1 MHEIADIA
9 CNFTS
14 DRFDNDLDEV
24 IDRAVA
30 NDITKFGLICSRLSD
45 LDKLLEIYNR
55 YSKEMFFTIGVH
67 PHHANEIN
75 EEYLEKLKEAI
86 NINNPH
92 AIGETGLDF
101 FRNLSTYEEQIF
113 AFEEQIKIAIDTN
126 KPLFLH
132 QRDSHDDFIKIL
144 RKYSSDINKAVVHCF
159 TGTQEQLDDYLELD
173 CYIGVTGW
181 ICDEKRNVEL
191 RKTIKNIPLERLMIE
206 TDCPY
211 LIPKN
216 LPDKPKNNRNEPYN
230 LNHIVAEI
238 ACLWILMKDFLEK
251 KLSKIPKIFL
261 TVNSKSKFNLKIYVF
276 IMFYLVRNRE
286 FQF

>member
-1 MHEIADIA
+1 MHEVADIA
-9 CNFTS
+9 CNFTNE
-14 DRFDNDLDEV
+14 RFDKDLDEV
-24 IDRAVA
+24 INRAIT
-30 NDITKFGLICSRLSD
+30 NKITKFGLICSRLSD
-45 LDKLLEIYNR
+45 LDRLLEIYNQ
-55 YSKEMFFTIGVH
+55 YSKDMFFTIGVH

-75 EEYLEKLKEAI
+75 DEYLKNLKEAVI
-86 NINNPH
+86 NNNPH

-101 FRNLSTYEEQIF
+101 FRNLSTYDEQIY

-144 RKYSSDINKAVVHCF
+144 REYSSDINKAVVHCF
-159 TGTQEQLDDYLELD
+159 TGTQEQLEDYLELD

-191 RKTIKNIPLERLMIE
+191 RKTIKNIPLEKLMIE

-216 LPDKPKNNRNEPYN
+216 LPNKPKNNRNEPIN
-230 LNHIVAEI
+230 LNHIVNEI
-238 ACLWILMKDFLEK
+238 AVLMEIDIESLRKQTFK
-251 KLSKIPKIFL
+251 NTINYFK
-261 TVNSKSKFNLKIYVF
+261 Y
-276 IMFYLVRNRE
+276 
-286 FQF
+286 

>member
-1 MHEIADIA
+1 MHEVADIA

-14 DRFDNDLDEV
+14 ERFDKDLDEV
-24 IDRAVA
+24 INRAVA
-30 NDITKFGLICSRLSD
+30 NKITKFGLICSRMSD
-45 LDKLLEIYNR
+45 VNKLLKIYEQ
-55 YSKEMFFTIGVH
+55 YSKNMFYTIGVH

-75 EEYLEKLKEAI
+75 DDYLKKLKIEI
-86 NINNPH
+86 TTNNPH
-92 AIGETGLDF
+92 AVGETGLDF
-101 FRNLSTYEEQIF
+101 FRNLSTYEEQIY

-144 RKYSSDINKAVVHCF
+144 RKYSSDISKAVVHCF

-173 CYIGVTGW
+173 FYIGVTGW

-191 RKTIKNIPLERLMIE
+191 RKTIKNIPLEKLMIE

-216 LPDKPKNNRNEPYN
+216 IVEKPKNNRNEPSN
-230 LNHIVAEI
+230 LNHIINEI
-238 ACLWILMKDFLEK
+238 AELMEIDIDILRKQTFVNTINYFKD
-251 KLSKIPKIFL
+251 
-261 TVNSKSKFNLKIYVF
+261 
-276 IMFYLVRNRE
+276 
-286 FQF
+286 

>member
-14 DRFDNDLDEV
+14 ERFDKDLNEV
-24 IDRAVA
+24 INRAIK
-30 NDITKFGLICSRLSD
+30 NKITKFGLICSRLND
-45 LDKLLEIYNR
+45 LDKLLKIYEQYLNN
-55 YSKEMFFTIGVH
+55 MFFTIGVH

-75 EEYLEKLKEAI
+75 DDYLKKLKQAV
-86 NINNPH
+86 NKNNPH
-92 AIGETGLDF
+92 AVGETGLDF

-144 RKYSSDINKAVVHCF
+144 RKYSSDINKSVVHCF
-159 TGTQEQLDDYLELD
+159 TGTQEQLNDYLELG

-181 ICDEKRNVEL
+181 ICDEKRNVEI
-191 RKTIKNIPLERLMIE
+191 RKTIKNIPIEKLMIE

-211 LIPKN
+211 LIPKDLLN
-216 LPDKPKNNRNEPYN
+216 KPKNNRNEPVN
-230 LNHIVAEI
+230 LNHIASSIAE
-238 ACLWILMKDFLEK
+238 LMD
-251 KLSKIPKIFL
+251 
-261 TVNSKSKFNLKIYVF
+261 VNEESLKQITF
-276 IMFYLVRNRE
+276 ETSLNFFKN
-286 FQF
+286 

>member
-1 MHEIADIA
+1 MYEIADIA

-14 DRFDNDLDEV
+14 DRFNNDLDEV
-24 IDRAVA
+24 IDRAIA
-30 NDITKFGLICSRLSD
+30 NNITKFGLICSRLSD
-45 LDKLLEIYNR
+45 IDKLLEIYNR
-55 YSKEMFFTIGVH
+55 YSKDMYFTIGVH

-75 EEYLEKLKEAI
+75 EKYLKKLKESI
-86 NINNPH
+86 SNNNPH

-113 AFEEQIKIAIDTN
+113 AFEEQIKIAINVN

-144 RKYSSDINKAVVHCF
+144 KKYSSDINKAVVHCF
-159 TGTQEQLDDYLELD
+159 TGTQQQLDDYLELD

-181 ICDEKRNVEL
+181 ICDAKRNVEL

-216 LPDKPKNNRNEPYN
+216 LPDKPKNNRNEPNY
-230 LNHIVAEI
+230 LDHIVNEI
-238 ACLWILMKDFLEK
+238 SILINEDEDIIRKETYENTL
-251 KLSKIPKIFL
+251 
-261 TVNSKSKFNLKIYVF
+261 KFF
-276 IMFYLVRNRE
+276 E
-286 FQF
+286 T

>member
-14 DRFDNDLDEV
+14 ERFDKDLDEV
-24 IDRAVA
+24 INRAVA
-30 NDITKFGLICSRLSD
+30 NKITKFGLICSRMSD
-45 LDKLLEIYNR
+45 VNKLLKIYEQ
-55 YSKEMFFTIGVH
+55 YSKNMFYTIGVH

-75 EEYLEKLKEAI
+75 DDYLKKLKDEI
-86 NINNPH
+86 TSNNPH

-101 FRNLSTYEEQIF
+101 FRNLSSYEEQIY

-144 RKYSSDINKAVVHCF
+144 RKYSSDISKAVVHCF

-173 CYIGVTGW
+173 FYIGVTGW

-191 RKTIKNIPLERLMIE
+191 RKTIKNIPLEKLMIE

-216 LPDKPKNNRNEPYN
+216 LVEKPKNNRNEPSN
-230 LNHIVAEI
+230 LNHIINEI
-238 ACLWILMKDFLEK
+238 AELMEIDIDILRKQTFVNTINYFKD
-251 KLSKIPKIFL
+251 
-261 TVNSKSKFNLKIYVF
+261 
-276 IMFYLVRNRE
+276 
-286 FQF
+286 

>member
-14 DRFDNDLDEV
+14 NRFDNDLEEV
-24 IDRAVA
+24 IDRAIG
-30 NDITKFGLICSRLSD
+30 NHISKFGIICSRLSD
-45 LDKLLEIYNR
+45 IDKLLEIYNQ
-55 YSKEMFFTIGVH
+55 YSKDMFFTIGVH

-75 EEYLEKLKEAI
+75 EEYLKKLKEVI
-86 NINNPH
+86 NNNNPH

-144 RKYSSDINKAVVHCF
+144 RKYSSDINKSVVHCF
-159 TGTQEQLDDYLELD
+159 TGTKEQLNDYLELD

-181 ICDEKRNVEL
+181 ICDAKRNVEL

-216 LPDKPKNNRNEPYN
+216 LEEKPKNNRNEPTY
-230 LNHIVAEI
+230 LNHIANEVAT
-238 ACLWILMKDFLEK
+238 LMKKDINDIREK
-251 KLSKIPKIFL
+251 TYKTSLSF
-261 TVNSKSKFNLKIYVF
+261 
-276 IMFYLVRNRE
+276 
-286 FQF
+286 FQS

>member
-14 DRFDNDLDEV
+14 ERFDNDLDEV
-24 IDRAVA
+24 INQAIV
-30 NDITKFGLICSRLSD
+30 NNITKFGLICSRLSD
-45 LDKLLEIYNR
+45 IDKLLEIYNR
-55 YSKEMFFTIGVH
+55 YSKDMFFTIGVH

-75 EEYLEKLKEAI
+75 EEYLKKLKEVI
-86 NINNPH
+86 NNNNPH

-132 QRDSHDDFIKIL
+132 QRDSHDDFVKIL
-144 RKYSSDINKAVVHCF
+144 RKYSSDINKSVVHCF
-159 TGTQEQLDDYLELD
+159 TGTKEQLNDYLELD

-181 ICDEKRNVEL
+181 ICDAKRNVEL

-216 LPDKPKNNRNEPYN
+216 LEEKPKNNRNEPSY
-230 LNHIVAEI
+230 LNHIANEVAT
-238 ACLWILMKDFLEK
+238 LMKKDINDIREK
-251 KLSKIPKIFL
+251 TYKTSLSFF
-261 TVNSKSKFNLKIYVF
+261 KS
-276 IMFYLVRNRE
+276 
-286 FQF
+286 

>member
-1 MHEIADIA
+1 MHEVADIA

-14 DRFDNDLDEV
+14 ERFDKDLDEV
-24 IDRAVA
+24 INRAVA
-30 NDITKFGLICSRLSD
+30 NKITKFGLICSRMSD
-45 LDKLLEIYNR
+45 VNKLLKIYEQ
-55 YSKEMFFTIGVH
+55 YSKNMFYTIGVH

-75 EEYLEKLKEAI
+75 DDYLKKLKNEI
-86 NINNPH
+86 TTNNPH

-101 FRNLSTYEEQIF
+101 FRNLSTYEEQIY
-113 AFEEQIKIAIDTN
+113 AFEEQIKIAIDIN

-144 RKYSSDINKAVVHCF
+144 RKYSSDISKAVVHCF

-173 CYIGVTGW
+173 FYIGVTGW

-191 RKTIKNIPLERLMIE
+191 RKTIKNIPLEKLLFE

-216 LPDKPKNNRNEPYN
+216 LVEKPKNNRNEPSN
-230 LNHIVAEI
+230 LNHIINEI
-238 ACLWILMKDFLEK
+238 AELMEIDIDILRKQTFVNTINYFKD
-251 KLSKIPKIFL
+251 
-261 TVNSKSKFNLKIYVF
+261 
-276 IMFYLVRNRE
+276 
-286 FQF
+286 

>member
-14 DRFDNDLDEV
+14 DRFDNDLGEV

-30 NDITKFGLICSRLSD
+30 DDISKFGLICSRLND

-75 EEYLEKLKEAI
+75 EKYLEKLKEVI

-101 FRNLSTYEEQIF
+101 FRNLSTYEEQVF
-113 AFEEQIKIAIDTN
+113 AFEEQIKIAIKTN

-144 RKYSSDINKAVVHCF
+144 RKYSSDINKTVVHCF
-159 TGTQEQLDDYLELD
+159 TGTQKQLDDYLELN

-181 ICDEKRNVEL
+181 ICDEKRNIEL
-191 RKTIKNIPLERLMIE
+191 RKTIKNIPLTKLMIE

-216 LPDKPKNNRNEPYN
+216 LPNKPKNNRNEPYN

-238 ACLWILMKDFLEK
+238 SILMDIGEDILRKETFKNTKNFFLN
-251 KLSKIPKIFL
+251 KI
-261 TVNSKSKFNLKIYVF
+261 
-276 IMFYLVRNRE
+276 
-286 FQF
+286 

>member
-1 MHEIADIA
+1 MHEVADIA
-9 CNFTS
+9 CNFTNE
-14 DRFDNDLDEV
+14 RFDKDLDEV
-24 IDRAVA
+24 INRAIT
-30 NDITKFGLICSRLSD
+30 NKITKFGLICSRLSD
-45 LDKLLEIYNR
+45 LDRLLEIYNQ
-55 YSKEMFFTIGVH
+55 YSKDMFFTIGVH

-75 EEYLEKLKEAI
+75 DEYLKNLKEAVI
-86 NINNPH
+86 NNNPH

-101 FRNLSTYEEQIF
+101 FRNLSTYDEQIY

-144 RKYSSDINKAVVHCF
+144 REYSSDINKAVVHCF
-159 TGTQEQLDDYLELD
+159 TGTQEQLEDYLELD

-191 RKTIKNIPLERLMIE
+191 RKTIKNIPLEKLMIE

-216 LPDKPKNNRNEPYN
+216 LPNKPKNNRNEPIN
-230 LNHIVAEI
+230 LNHIVNEI
-238 ACLWILMKDFLEK
+238 AVLMEIDIESL
-251 KLSKIPKIFL
+251 
-261 TVNSKSKFNLKIYVF
+261 
-276 IMFYLVRNRE
+276 RNQT
-286 FQF
+286 FKNTINYFKY

>member
-24 IDRAVA
+24 INQAIV
-30 NDITKFGLICSRLSD
+30 NNITKFGLICSRLSD
-45 LDKLLEIYNR
+45 IEKLLEIYNR
-55 YSKEMFFTIGVH
+55 YSKDMFFTIGVH

-75 EEYLEKLKEAI
+75 EEYLKKLKEVI
-86 NINNPH
+86 NNNNPH

-144 RKYSSDINKAVVHCF
+144 RKYSSDINKSVVHCF
-159 TGTQEQLDDYLELD
+159 TGTKEQLDDYLELD

-181 ICDEKRNVEL
+181 ICDAKRNVEL

-216 LPDKPKNNRNEPYN
+216 LEEKPKNNRNEPTY
-230 LNHIVAEI
+230 LNHIANEI
-238 ACLWILMKDFLEK
+238 AALMKKDINDIREK
-251 KLSKIPKIFL
+251 TYKTSLSF
-261 TVNSKSKFNLKIYVF
+261 
-276 IMFYLVRNRE
+276 
-286 FQF
+286 FQS

>member
-14 DRFDNDLDEV
+14 DRFEKDLDEV
-24 IDRAVA
+24 IERAIA
-30 NDITKFGLICSRLSD
+30 NNITKFGLICSRLSD
-45 LDKLLEIYNR
+45 IDKLLEIYNR
-55 YSKEMFFTIGVH
+55 YSKDMFFTIGVH

-75 EEYLEKLKEAI
+75 EEYLEKLKEII
-86 NINNPH
+86 NNNNPH

-113 AFEEQIKIAIDTN
+113 AFEEQIKIAIETN

-132 QRDSHDDFIKIL
+132 QRDSHHDFIKIL
-144 RKYSSDINKAVVHCF
+144 RKYSSDIKKAVVHCF

-181 ICDEKRNVEL
+181 ICDAKRNVEL

-216 LPDKPKNNRNEPYN
+216 LEEKPKNNRNEPTY
-230 LNHIVAEI
+230 LNHIANEVAT
-238 ACLWILMKDFLEK
+238 LMKKDINDIREK
-251 KLSKIPKIFL
+251 TYKTSLSF
-261 TVNSKSKFNLKIYVF
+261 
-276 IMFYLVRNRE
+276 
-286 FQF
+286 FQS

>member
-24 IDRAVA
+24 INQAIV
-30 NDITKFGLICSRLSD
+30 NNITKFGLICSRLSD
-45 LDKLLEIYNR
+45 IDKLLEIYNR
-55 YSKEMFFTIGVH
+55 YSKDMFFTIGVH

-75 EEYLEKLKEAI
+75 EEYLKKLKEVI
-86 NINNPH
+86 NNNNPH

-144 RKYSSDINKAVVHCF
+144 RKYSSDINKSVVHCF
-159 TGTQEQLDDYLELD
+159 TGTKEQLNDYLELD

-181 ICDEKRNVEL
+181 ICDAKRNVEL

-216 LPDKPKNNRNEPYN
+216 LEEKPKNNRNEPTY
-230 LNHIVAEI
+230 LNHIANEVA
-238 ACLWILMKDFLEK
+238 ILMKKDINDIREK
-251 KLSKIPKIFL
+251 TYKTSLSF
-261 TVNSKSKFNLKIYVF
+261 
-276 IMFYLVRNRE
+276 
-286 FQF
+286 FQS

>member
-14 DRFDNDLDEV
+14 DRFDNDLDEI
-24 IDRAVA
+24 IDRAIV
-30 NDITKFGLICSRLSD
+30 NNITKFGLICSQLSD
-45 LDKLLEIYNR
+45 LDKLLEIYHR
-55 YSKEMFFTIGVH
+55 YSKNMFFTIGVH

-75 EEYLEKLKEAI
+75 KEYLYKLKEVI
-86 NINNPH
+86 NKNNPH

-101 FRNLSTYEEQIF
+101 YRNLSTYEEQIF

-144 RKYSSDINKAVVHCF
+144 RKYSSDINKSVVHCF
-159 TGTQEQLDDYLELD
+159 TGTQQQLDDYLELD

-181 ICDEKRNVEL
+181 ICDKKRNVEL
-191 RKTIKNIPLERLMIE
+191 RKTVRNIPLSRLMIE

-216 LPDKPKNNRNEPYN
+216 LPEKPKNNRNEPIN
-230 LNHIVAEI
+230 LNHIVSEI
-238 ACLWILMKDFLEK
+238 AMLMGIDEETLRKDTFK
-251 KLSKIPKIFL
+251 NTINFF
-261 TVNSKSKFNLKIYVF
+261 TN
-276 IMFYLVRNRE
+276 
-286 FQF
+286 

>member
-14 DRFDNDLDEV
+14 KRFDNDLDEV
-24 IDRAVA
+24 INQAII
-30 NDITKFGLICSRLSD
+30 NNITKFGLICSRLSD

-55 YSKEMFFTIGVH
+55 YSKDMFFTLGVH

-75 EEYLEKLKEAI
+75 EEYLEKLKNAI

-101 FRNLSTYEEQIF
+101 FRNLSTYEEQIY
-113 AFEEQIKIAIDTN
+113 AFEEQIKIAIDKN

-144 RKYSSDINKAVVHCF
+144 KKYSSDINKAVVHCF
-159 TGTQEQLDDYLELD
+159 TGTQQQLDDYLELD
-173 CYIGVTGW
+173 YFIGVTGW
-181 ICDEKRNVEL
+181 ICDAKRNVEL
-191 RKTIKNIPLERLMIE
+191 RKTIKNIPLEKLMIE

-211 LIPKN
+211 LISKD
-216 LPDKPKNNRNEPYN
+216 LPNKPKNNRNEPSN
-230 LNHIVAEI
+230 LNHIVTEI
-238 ACLWILMKDFLEK
+238 SVLMEIKEDIIK
-251 KLSKIPKIFL
+251 KKTYENTINF
-261 TVNSKSKFNLKIYVF
+261 
-276 IMFYLVRNRE
+276 
-286 FQF
+286 FQKQ

>member
-24 IDRAVA
+24 INQAIV
-30 NDITKFGLICSRLSD
+30 NNITKFGLICSRLSD
-45 LDKLLEIYNR
+45 IEKLLEIYNR
-55 YSKEMFFTIGVH
+55 YSKDMFFTIGVH

-75 EEYLEKLKEAI
+75 EEYLKKLKEVI
-86 NINNPH
+86 NNNNPH

-144 RKYSSDINKAVVHCF
+144 RKYSSDINKSVVHCF
-159 TGTQEQLDDYLELD
+159 TGTKEQLNDYLELD

-181 ICDEKRNVEL
+181 ICDAKRNVEL

-216 LPDKPKNNRNEPYN
+216 LEEKPKNNRNEPTY
-230 LNHIVAEI
+230 LNHIANEVAT
-238 ACLWILMKDFLEK
+238 LMKKDINDIREK
-251 KLSKIPKIFL
+251 TYKTSLSF
-261 TVNSKSKFNLKIYVF
+261 
-276 IMFYLVRNRE
+276 
-286 FQF
+286 FQS

>member
-14 DRFDNDLDEV
+14 ERFDKDLDEV
-24 IDRAVA
+24 INRAII
-30 NDITKFGLICSRLSD
+30 NKITKFGLICSQMSD
-45 LDKLLEIYNR
+45 LNKLLKIYEQ
-55 YSKEMFFTIGVH
+55 YSKNMFYTIGVH

-75 EEYLEKLKEAI
+75 DDYLKKLKDEI
-86 NINNPH
+86 TNNNPH

-101 FRNLSTYEEQIF
+101 FRNLSTYEEQIY

-144 RKYSSDINKAVVHCF
+144 RKYSSDISKAVVHCF

-181 ICDEKRNVEL
+181 ICDEKRNVKL
-191 RKTIKNIPLERLMIE
+191 RKTIKNIPLEKLMIE

-216 LPDKPKNNRNEPYN
+216 LVEKPKNNRNEPSN
-230 LNHIVAEI
+230 LNHIINEI
-238 ACLWILMKDFLEK
+238 AELMEIDIDILRKQTF
-251 KLSKIPKIFL
+251 
-261 TVNSKSKFNLKIYVF
+261 VNTINYFKY
-276 IMFYLVRNRE
+276 
-286 FQF
+286 

>member
-30 NDITKFGLICSRLSD
+30 NNITKFGLICSRLSD

-55 YSKEMFFTIGVH
+55 YSKDMFFTIGIH

-75 EEYLEKLKEAI
+75 KEYLEKLKEVI
-86 NINNPH
+86 NKNNPH

-113 AFEEQIKIAIDTN
+113 AFEEQIRIAIDTN

-144 RKYSSDINKAVVHCF
+144 RKYSSDINKSVVHCF
-159 TGTQEQLDDYLELD
+159 TGTQEQLEDYLELD

-181 ICDEKRNVEL
+181 ICDEKRNIEL

-211 LIPKN
+211 LIPKD
-216 LPDKPKNNRNEPYN
+216 LPNKPKNNRNEPAS
-230 LNHIVAEI
+230 LSHIAKVI
-238 ACLWILMKDFLEK
+238 AILMDVDEL
-251 KLSKIPKIFL
+251 KLREQTFH
-261 TVNSKSKFNLKIYVF
+261 NSKSFFNS
-276 IMFYLVRNRE
+276 
-286 FQF
+286 

>member
-24 IDRAVA
+24 IERAIA
-30 NDITKFGLICSRLSD
+30 NKITKFGLICSQLSD
-45 LDKLLEIYNR
+45 IDKLLEIYSR
-55 YSKEMFFTIGVH
+55 YSKNMFFTIGVH
-67 PHHANEIN
+67 PHHANEVN
-75 EEYLEKLKEAI
+75 EEYLEKLKEII
-86 NINNPH
+86 NKNNPH

-101 FRNLSTYEEQIF
+101 FRNLSTYEQQMF
-113 AFEEQIKIAIDTN
+113 AFEEQIKIAIKKN

-144 RKYSSDINKAVVHCF
+144 RKYSSDISKAVVHCF

-181 ICDEKRNVEL
+181 ICDEKRNIEL

-211 LIPKN
+211 LIPKD
-216 LPDKPKNNRNEPYN
+216 LPNKPKNNRNEPGN
-230 LNHIVAEI
+230 LSHIAKVI
-238 ACLWILMKDFLEK
+238 ALLMDVDEL
-251 KLSKIPKIFL
+251 KLREQTFH
-261 TVNSKSKFNLKIYVF
+261 NSKSFFNS
-276 IMFYLVRNRE
+276 
-286 FQF
+286 

>member
-24 IDRAVA
+24 INQAIV
-30 NDITKFGLICSRLSD
+30 NNITKFGLICSRLSD
-45 LDKLLEIYNR
+45 IDKLLEIYNR
-55 YSKEMFFTIGVH
+55 YSKDMFFTIGVH

-75 EEYLEKLKEAI
+75 EEYLKKLKEVI
-86 NINNPH
+86 NNNNPH

-132 QRDSHDDFIKIL
+132 QRNSHDDFIKIL
-144 RKYSSDINKAVVHCF
+144 RKYSSDINKSVVHCF
-159 TGTQEQLDDYLELD
+159 TGTKKQLNDYLELD

-181 ICDEKRNVEL
+181 ICDAKRNVEL

-216 LPDKPKNNRNEPYN
+216 LEEKPKNNRNEPTY
-230 LNHIVAEI
+230 LNHIANEVAT
-238 ACLWILMKDFLEK
+238 LMKKDINDIREK
-251 KLSKIPKIFL
+251 TYKTSLSF
-261 TVNSKSKFNLKIYVF
+261 
-276 IMFYLVRNRE
+276 
-286 FQF
+286 FQS

>member
-1 MHEIADIA
+1 MHEVADIA

-14 DRFDNDLDEV
+14 ERFDKDLDEV
-24 IDRAVA
+24 INRAVA
-30 NDITKFGLICSRLSD
+30 NKITKFGLICSRMSD
-45 LDKLLEIYNR
+45 VNKLLKIYEQ
-55 YSKEMFFTIGVH
+55 YSKNMFYTIGVH

-75 EEYLEKLKEAI
+75 DDYLKKLKDEI
-86 NINNPH
+86 TSNNPH

-101 FRNLSTYEEQIF
+101 FRNLSSYEEQIY

-144 RKYSSDINKAVVHCF
+144 REYSSDINKAVVHCF
-159 TGTQEQLDDYLELD
+159 TGTQEQLEDYLELD

-191 RKTIKNIPLERLMIE
+191 RKTIKNIPLEKLMIE

-216 LPDKPKNNRNEPYN
+216 LPNKPKNNRNEPIN
-230 LNHIVAEI
+230 LNHIVNEI
-238 ACLWILMKDFLEK
+238 AVLMEIDIDSLRKQTFK
-251 KLSKIPKIFL
+251 NTINYFK
-261 TVNSKSKFNLKIYVF
+261 Y
-276 IMFYLVRNRE
+276 
-286 FQF
+286 

>member
-14 DRFDNDLDEV
+14 ERFDKDLDMV
-24 IDRAVA
+24 IDRAIT
-30 NDITKFGLICSRLSD
+30 NKITKFALICSRLSD
-45 LDKLLEIYNR
+45 IDKLLKIYDK
-55 YSKEMFFTIGVH
+55 YSKHMFFTIGVH

-75 EEYLEKLKEAI
+75 DQYLKKLKEAV
-86 NINNPH
+86 NLNDPD

-101 FRNLSTYEEQIF
+101 FRNLSTYEEQIH

-144 RKYSSDINKAVVHCF
+144 RKYSADFNKAVVHCF
-159 TGTQEQLDDYLELD
+159 TGTQKQLDDYLELD

-191 RKTIKNIPLERLMIE
+191 RKTIKNIPLSKLMIE

-216 LPDKPKNNRNEPYN
+216 LQEKPKNNRNEPCN

-238 ACLWILMKDFLEK
+238 SALMDIDEDILRKETFENTK
-251 KLSKIPKIFL
+251 SIFG
-261 TVNSKSKFNLKIYVF
+261 N
-276 IMFYLVRNRE
+276 
-286 FQF
+286 

>member
-14 DRFDNDLDEV
+14 KRFDNDLDEV
-24 IDRAVA
+24 IDRAII
-30 NDITKFGLICSRLSD
+30 NNITKFGLICSQLSD
-45 LDKLLEIYNR
+45 LDKLLKIYNR
-55 YSKEMFFTIGVH
+55 YSKDMFFTIGVH
-67 PHHANEIN
+67 PHHANEFN
-75 EEYLEKLKEAI
+75 DEYLKNLKESI
-86 NINNPH
+86 NNNNPH

-101 FRNLSTYEEQIF
+101 FRNLSTYEEQVY

-159 TGTQEQLDDYLELD
+159 TGTQKELEDYLELD

-181 ICDEKRNVEL
+181 ICDAKRNVEL
-191 RKTIKNIPLERLMIE
+191 RKTIKNIPLEKLMIE

-216 LPDKPKNNRNEPYN
+216 LPEKPKNNRNEPNN

-238 ACLWILMKDFLEK
+238 STLINIDEDILRDETFKNTLDFFT
-251 KLSKIPKIFL
+251 I
-261 TVNSKSKFNLKIYVF
+261 
-276 IMFYLVRNRE
+276 
-286 FQF
+286 

>member
-24 IDRAVA
+24 INQAIV
-30 NDITKFGLICSRLSD
+30 NNITKFGLICSRLSD
-45 LDKLLEIYNR
+45 IDKLLEIYNR
-55 YSKEMFFTIGVH
+55 YSKDMFFTIGVH

-75 EEYLEKLKEAI
+75 EEYLKKLKEVI
-86 NINNPH
+86 NNNNPH

-144 RKYSSDINKAVVHCF
+144 RKYSSDINKSVVHCF
-159 TGTQEQLDDYLELD
+159 TGTKEQLNDYLELD

-181 ICDEKRNVEL
+181 ICDEKRNIEL

-216 LPDKPKNNRNEPYN
+216 LEEKPKNNRNEPTY
-230 LNHIVAEI
+230 LNHIANEVAT
-238 ACLWILMKDFLEK
+238 LMKKDINDIREK
-251 KLSKIPKIFL
+251 TYKTSLSF
-261 TVNSKSKFNLKIYVF
+261 
-276 IMFYLVRNRE
+276 
-286 FQF
+286 FQS

>member
-14 DRFDNDLDEV
+14 ERFDKDLDEV
-24 IDRAVA
+24 INRAIA
-30 NDITKFGLICSRLSD
+30 NKITRFGLICSQMSD
-45 LDKLLEIYNR
+45 VNKLLKIYEQ
-55 YSKEMFFTIGVH
+55 YSKNMFYTIGVH

-75 EEYLEKLKEAI
+75 DDYLKKLKDEI
-86 NINNPH
+86 TTNNPH

-101 FRNLSTYEEQIF
+101 FRNLSTYEEQIY

-144 RKYSSDINKAVVHCF
+144 RKYSSDISKAVVHCF

-173 CYIGVTGW
+173 FYIGVTGW

-191 RKTIKNIPLERLMIE
+191 RKTIKNIPLEKLMIE

-216 LPDKPKNNRNEPYN
+216 LVEKPKNNRNEPSN
-230 LNHIVAEI
+230 LNHIINEI
-238 ACLWILMKDFLEK
+238 AELMEIDIDILRKQTFVNTINYFKD
-251 KLSKIPKIFL
+251 
-261 TVNSKSKFNLKIYVF
+261 
-276 IMFYLVRNRE
+276 
-286 FQF
+286 

>member
-24 IDRAVA
+24 INQAIV
-30 NDITKFGLICSRLSD
+30 NNITKFGLICSRLSD
-45 LDKLLEIYNR
+45 IDKLLEIYNR
-55 YSKEMFFTIGVH
+55 YSKDMFFTIGVH

-75 EEYLEKLKEAI
+75 EEYLKKLKEVI
-86 NINNPH
+86 NNNNPH

-144 RKYSSDINKAVVHCF
+144 RKYSSDINKSVVHCF
-159 TGTQEQLDDYLELD
+159 TGTKKQLNDYLELD

-181 ICDEKRNVEL
+181 ICDAKKNVEL

-216 LPDKPKNNRNEPYN
+216 LEEKPKNNRNEPTY
-230 LNHIVAEI
+230 LNHIADEVA
-238 ACLWILMKDFLEK
+238 ALMKKDINDIREK
-251 KLSKIPKIFL
+251 TYKTSLSF
-261 TVNSKSKFNLKIYVF
+261 
-276 IMFYLVRNRE
+276 
-286 FQF
+286 FQS

>member
-14 DRFDNDLDEV
+14 ERFDKDLDKV
-24 IDRAVA
+24 INRAII
-30 NDITKFGLICSRLSD
+30 NKITKFGLICSQMSD
-45 LDKLLEIYNR
+45 LNKLLKIYEQ
-55 YSKEMFFTIGVH
+55 YSKNMFYTIGVH

-75 EEYLEKLKEAI
+75 DDYLKKLKDEI
-86 NINNPH
+86 TNNNPH

-101 FRNLSTYEEQIF
+101 FRNLSTYEEQIY

-144 RKYSSDINKAVVHCF
+144 RKYSSDISKAVVHCF

-181 ICDEKRNVEL
+181 ICDEKRNVKL
-191 RKTIKNIPLERLMIE
+191 RKTIKNIPLEKLMIE

-216 LPDKPKNNRNEPYN
+216 LVEKPKNNRNEPSN
-230 LNHIVAEI
+230 LNHIINEI
-238 ACLWILMKDFLEK
+238 SDLMEIDIDILRKQTFINTINYFKD
-251 KLSKIPKIFL
+251 
-261 TVNSKSKFNLKIYVF
+261 
-276 IMFYLVRNRE
+276 
-286 FQF
+286 

>member
-14 DRFDNDLDEV
+14 ERFNKDLDEV
-24 IDRAVA
+24 IKRAIA
-30 NDITKFGLICSRLSD
+30 NKITKFGLICSRMSD
-45 LDKLLEIYNR
+45 LNKLLKIYKQ
-55 YSKEMFFTIGVH
+55 YSKSMFYTIGVH

-75 EEYLEKLKEAI
+75 DGYLKKLKNVI
-86 NINNPH
+86 TTNNPH

-101 FRNLSTYEEQIF
+101 FRNLSTYEQQIYV
-113 AFEEQIKIAIDTN
+113 FEEQIKIAIDTN

-144 RKYSSDINKAVVHCF
+144 RKYSSDISKAVVHCF
-159 TGTQEQLDDYLELD
+159 TGTQGQLDDYLELD
-173 CYIGVTGW
+173 CYIGITGW

-191 RKTIKNIPLERLMIE
+191 RKAIKKIPLEKLMIE

-216 LPDKPKNNRNEPYN
+216 LVEKPKNNRNEPTN
-230 LNHIVAEI
+230 LNHIINEI
-238 ACLWILMKDFLEK
+238 AVLMEIDIDILRKQTFKNTIKYFKD
-251 KLSKIPKIFL
+251 
-261 TVNSKSKFNLKIYVF
+261 
-276 IMFYLVRNRE
+276 
-286 FQF
+286 

>member
-24 IDRAVA
+24 INQAIV
-30 NDITKFGLICSRLSD
+30 NNITKFGLICSRLRD
-45 LDKLLEIYNR
+45 IDKLLEIYNR
-55 YSKEMFFTIGVH
+55 YSKDMFFTIGVH

-75 EEYLEKLKEAI
+75 EEYLKKLKEVI
-86 NINNPH
+86 NNNNPH

-144 RKYSSDINKAVVHCF
+144 RKYSSDINKSVVHCF
-159 TGTQEQLDDYLELD
+159 TGTKEQLNDYLELD

-181 ICDEKRNVEL
+181 ICDAKRNVEL

-216 LPDKPKNNRNEPYN
+216 LEEKPKNNRNEPTY
-230 LNHIVAEI
+230 LNHIANEVAT
-238 ACLWILMKDFLEK
+238 LMKKDINDIREK
-251 KLSKIPKIFL
+251 TYKTSLSF
-261 TVNSKSKFNLKIYVF
+261 
-276 IMFYLVRNRE
+276 
-286 FQF
+286 FQS